1 MPQSAQ
7 SPTQKARQVLINHW
21 DGELPID
28 PAAIAGKLGISVKPV
43 TGCDYSGKAYQE
55 DGSWVIEY
63 NDSESNLRQRFTI
76 AHELGHHLMSHTD
89 ATHQFRD
96 DPSKFNLNV
105 AIPEETQANKFAAE
119 LLMPKLAIEHFVF
132 NENISSL
139 NKLAELFSVSTVAM
153 QYRLKNLGLL

>member
-1 MPQSAQ
+1 M
-7 SPTQKARQVLINHW
+7 INHW

-28 PAAIAGKLGISVKPV
+28 PAALAKKLGIAVKPV
-43 TGCDYSGKAYQE
+43 AGCDYSGKAYQE
-55 DGSWVIEY
+55 DGSGIIEY
-63 NDSESNLRQRFTI
+63 NDSESKLRQRFTI
-76 AHELGHHLMSHTD
+76 AHELGHHVMSHTD

-96 DPSKFNLNV
+96 DPGKFNLNV

-132 NENISSL
+132 NEDISSL

>member
-1 MPQSAQ
+1 MHQSAQ

-28 PAAIAGKLGISVKPV
+28 PAALAGKLGIFVKPV

-55 DGSWVIEY
+55 EGSGIIEY
-63 NDSESNLRQRFTI
+63 NDSESKLRQRFTI
-76 AHELGHHLMSHTD
+76 AHELGHHVMSHTD

-105 AIPEETQANKFAAE
+105 AIPAETQANKFAAE

-132 NENISSL
+132 NEKISSL
-139 NKLAELFSVSTVAM
+139 KTLAELFSVSTVAM